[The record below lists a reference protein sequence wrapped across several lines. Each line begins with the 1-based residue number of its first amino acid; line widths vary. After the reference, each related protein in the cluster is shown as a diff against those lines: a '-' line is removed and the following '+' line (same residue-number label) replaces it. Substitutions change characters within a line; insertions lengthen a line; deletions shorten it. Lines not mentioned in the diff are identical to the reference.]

1 MGAAAAGKLLEPD
14 RLGLDLPRLAPVLE
28 QFCSVEGAGTVED
41 VQKALR
47 MLEGVGG
54 GVEAALARR
63 RRQQAIAAAL
73 ADMQRLG
80 HGAEIRL
87 QTAGERCRDTERHR
101 GS

>member
-14 RLGLDLPRLAPVLE
+14 RLGFDLPRLAPVLE
-28 QFCSVEGAGTVED
+28 QFCDVERAGTVED

-54 GVEAALARR
+54 GIEAAFG
-63 RRQQAIAAAL
+63 QQGGEQAVAAAL

-87 QTAGERCRDTERHR
+87 QAARERCCDTQR
-101 GS
+101 